1 MERVQN
7 RTLFEQYSAMKEFI
21 ETQSQGSS
29 VPLERQLWHTVDIE
43 DISEVNSSG
52 FNRNKCSRK
61 CKTLLNYQVNFNTNL
76 MIEFTIY
83 VYTCTSISKITVVY
97 EHNEIILKT
106 ITLFSKSVEHVKWT

>member
-21 ETQSQGSS
+21 ETQSQESS
-29 VPLERQLWHTVDIE
+29 VPLERQLWHAVDIE

-61 CKTLLNYQVNFNTNL
+61 CKTLHQILTYSNL
-76 MIEFTIY
+76 I
-83 VYTCTSISKITVVY
+83 
-97 EHNEIILKT
+97 
-106 ITLFSKSVEHVKWT
+106 VEETPDH